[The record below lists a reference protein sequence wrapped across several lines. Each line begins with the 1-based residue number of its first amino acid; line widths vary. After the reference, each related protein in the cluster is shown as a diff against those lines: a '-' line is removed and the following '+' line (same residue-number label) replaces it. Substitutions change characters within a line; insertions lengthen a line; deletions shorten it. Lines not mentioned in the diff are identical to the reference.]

1 MQGEMSFVW
10 DSAVKFDECFT
21 HALIPFAG
29 KATQIQ
35 SWMLLG
41 FVGISSITQS
51 ALQKVSRVTGKC
63 QGCIQ
68 HRWCLR
74 SNWIL

>member
-21 HALIPFAG
+21 HAVIPFSG

-35 SWMLLG
+35 LWMLLG
-41 FVGISSITQS
+41 FVGISITQS
-51 ALQKVSRVTGKC
+51 ALQKASRVMG
-63 QGCIQ
+63 
-68 HRWCLR
+68 
-74 SNWIL
+74 